1 MVGAVGMAASD
12 EAENDAVM
20 PDREDGPV
28 AEPVDQPA
36 GGGRGGDAGG
46 EHLVFG
52 DAEGVEVSDE
62 GGPAGGGVAGL

>member
-1 MVGAVGMAASD
+1 MAASD
-12 EAENDAVM
+12 EAEDDAFVA
-20 PDREDGPV
+20 DREHGPV

-36 GGGRGGDAGG
+36 GGRGGGDAGG